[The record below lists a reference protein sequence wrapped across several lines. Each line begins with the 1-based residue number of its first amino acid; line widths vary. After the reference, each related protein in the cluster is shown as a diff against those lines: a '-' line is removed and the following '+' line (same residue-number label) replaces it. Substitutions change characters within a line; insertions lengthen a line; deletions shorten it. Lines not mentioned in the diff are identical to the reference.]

1 MDINLVDLLTKKYQY
16 TVYINSILVNL
27 FNLFNLFNFLLKF

>member
-1 MDINLVDLLTKKYQY
+1 MLMDINLVDLLTKKYQY

-27 FNLFNLFNFLLKF
+27 LNFY